1 MKNFVQPGH
10 NITVTT
16 PSGGVISGA
25 PVLINELFGVACDA
39 RAQGEDLELA
49 TVGVFDLP
57 KAASVTP
64 AQGEEAFYNSSTKV
78 VTPTSATGLFK
89 IGVFTQAA
97 AANDATARVRLDG
110 HAVTAVPAP

>member
-10 NITVTT
+10 NVTVPG
-16 PSGGVISGA
+16 PSGGVLSGG
-25 PVLINELFGVACDA
+25 PVLLNELFGVACGDA
-39 RAQGEDLELA
+39 AENADCEIA

-64 AQGEEAFYNSSTKV
+64 AIGEEAFYNSSTKV

-89 IGVFTQAA
+89 IGVFTKAA
-97 AANDATARVRLDG
+97 LSGDATARVRLDG
-110 HAVTAVPAP
+110 VAVSAVPAP